1 MRKWIRL
8 TLTALCLALVVVAG
22 TKILD
27 YLREAKQSA
36 DMTQSLAQ
44 AAVTAQSAQ
53 TEAEALPET
62 VETPAQE
69 VPDAPENVRKPLI
82 APIEVDFGALWKT
95 CADIKAWLYCADTPI
110 QEPVVQSAD
119 NEYYLRR
126 LPDGTYNR
134 SGTLF
139 LDYRCASDFS
149 DAVSVIYG
157 HNMQNDSMFG
167 TLVKYQEQA
176 YYDAHPCLWLITP
189 ERSFRLDVIA
199 GASVD
204 AASEIYTLDPAAVSE
219 IVANTTFET
228 DTEWTEKDRFVILS
242 TCTYTYSGARYV
254 LLCRAVSE
262 VGE

>member
-8 TLTALCLALVVVAG
+8 VLAVIFLALAVVAG
-22 TKILD
+22 TKIYA

-36 DMTQSLAQ
+36 DVTQSLAQ
-44 AAVTAQSAQ
+44 SAVTAQSAQ
-53 TEAEALPET
+53 TDALPEA
-62 VETPAQE
+62 VESPAQKHMT
-69 VPDAPENVRKPLI
+69 DAPENAPQPLI
-82 APIEVDFGALWKT
+82 APIEVDFGTLWKT

-139 LDYRCASDFS
+139 LDYRCASDFT

-204 AASEIYTLDPAAVSE
+204 AASEIYTLDPAATSE
-219 IVANTTFET
+219 IIEHSTFET
-228 DTEWTEKDRFVILS
+228 DAAWSEDDRFVILS

-262 VGE
+262 ATD